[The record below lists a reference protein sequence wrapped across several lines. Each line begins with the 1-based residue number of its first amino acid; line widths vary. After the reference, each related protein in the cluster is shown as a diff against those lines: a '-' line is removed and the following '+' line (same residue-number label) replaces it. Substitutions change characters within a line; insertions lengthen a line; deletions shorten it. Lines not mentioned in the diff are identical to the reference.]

1 MKLRS
6 TLAMAAFSALSFG
19 LCATAAHAFDLG
31 GVVNA
36 VVQPKDKTG
45 SSGGSALGQGIT
57 VTIKSAPYAHIFV
70 SDTKLAPT
78 GDVRSDDAYR
88 KYGMTD
94 DKGYYSD
101 RIPAKTR
108 SIVVYK
114 YVNKTNKQK
123 TFQYTGQTSIDA
135 KL

>member
-1 MKLRS
+1 MKLKQ
-6 TLAMAAFSALSFG
+6 TIAIAAFSTLFFG
-19 LCATAAHAFDLG
+19 LCATAVHAFDLG

-36 VVQPKDKTG
+36 VVQPKTNTG
-45 SSGGSALGQGIT
+45 SPIGNSVGQAPT
-57 VTIKSAPYAHIFV
+57 VTIKSAPYAHIFI

-78 GDVRSDDAYR
+78 GDVRSDNAYR

-94 DKGYYSD
+94 AKGHYSD
-101 RIPAKTR
+101 KIPANTR

-114 YVNKTNKQK
+114 YINKTNKQK
-123 TFQYTGQTSIDA
+123 SFQYTGQSNIDA

>member
-1 MKLRS
+1 MV
-6 TLAMAAFSALSFG
+6 AFSALSFE
-19 LCATAAHAFDLG
+19 LCATATHAFDLG

-36 VVQPKDKTG
+36 VVQPKTNKT
-45 SSGGSALGQGIT
+45 SSPVGNGLNQGMT

-94 DKGYYSD
+94 DKGYYSG

-114 YVNKTNKQK
+114 YVNTTNKQK

-135 KL
+135 NL